1 MKGIILAGG
10 SGTRLYPITAAI
22 SKQLLPIYDK
32 PMIYYPLATL
42 MLAKVREVLII
53 STPQDTPRFK
63 ALLGDGSH
71 IGLQISYAVQPHPQG
86 IAQSFLIGEQ
96 FIGNDPVILILGDNI
111 FYGHGLP
118 RLLCEAQENLTGGV
132 VFGYRVKDPERYG
145 VVAFDGQM
153 RAIDIEEK
161 PKIPRSSYAIP
172 GIYFYGP
179 DVVSIAKQIQPSS
192 RGELEITDINRVY
205 LAQNRLQVRLLGR
218 GYAWLDTG
226 TFDAFQKAA
235 AFVQAIQERQGVKIS
250 CIEEIAF
257 RLGYIDRDS
266 LISLSIGFKN
276 NEYGE
281 YLRAIAEEEHIQPL
295 TTTDNENLERVL
307 SN

>member
-10 SGTRLYPITAAI
+10 SGTRLFPVTMAI

-42 MLAKVREVLII
+42 MHANVREILII
-53 STPQDTPRFK
+53 STPLDTPRFK
-63 ALLGDGSH
+63 LLLGDGSH
-71 IGLQISYAVQPHPQG
+71 LGLQISYAVQAQPQG
-86 IAQSFLIGEQ
+86 IAQSFLIGEK
-96 FIGNDPVILILGDNI
+96 FIDHDSVVLILGDNI
-111 FYGHGLP
+111 FYGHDLP
-118 RLLCEAQENLTGGV
+118 RLLCESIENLTGGL

-145 VVAFDGQM
+145 VITFNSQM

-161 PKIPRSSYAIP
+161 PKVPRSSYAVP

-179 DVVSIAKQIQPSS
+179 DVVAIAKQIKPSS
-192 RGELEITDINRVY
+192 RGELEITDVNRVY
-205 LAQNRLQVRLLGR
+205 LAQGRLQVRLLGR

-235 AFVQAIQERQGVKIS
+235 SFVQAIQERQGIKIS

-257 RLGYIDRDS
+257 RMGFIDRHS
-266 LISLSIGFKN
+266 LLSIAQRFKN

-281 YLRAIAEEEHIQPL
+281 YLCHIADEENIHSSFC
-295 TTTDNENLERVL
+295 NEKLNLV
-307 SN
+307 